1 MCYLV
6 VMLEKRGFLEY
17 MAKMIWNMASRTL
30 DDLRSNAMLVAHCLG
45 AMKTVAGLILSETA
59 PERYNIKS
67 YESKV

>member
-1 MCYLV
+1 
-6 VMLEKRGFLEY
+6 MLEKKGFLEY
-17 MAKMIWNMASRTL
+17 MAKMIWNMASL

-59 PERYNIKS
+59 PERYSIKS